1 MTAFMLTSS
10 FVHEMRR
17 LDPAVRSDTGA
28 SPVGDYQA
36 TLEEIVKRL
45 YQATL
50 EEIVKRLG
58 FTPRRQ
64 TGGLDDPLQKVGRLV
79 L

>member
-17 LDPAVRSDTGA
+17 LDPAVRSDTRA
-28 SPVGDYQA
+28 SPVGD
-36 TLEEIVKRL
+36 